1 MENKRIDIQV
11 NHPIYLSVSESAKIG
26 GVQAKT
32 IRRALKRAGEL
43 DFKIVNNRY
52 QINLSSLISYLHKN
66 TKLKNKLYNQ
76 GLGQFILKWNVD
88 KEPPTKIN
96 YDVIKKL
103 KEKNK
108 QTKNRL
114 DS

>member
-1 MENKRIDIQV
+1 MENKKIDIQV
-11 NHPIYLSVSESAKIG
+11 SHPIYLSVSEAAKLG
-26 GVQAKT
+26 GVQDKT
-32 IRRALKRAGEL
+32 IRRALKQAGEL

-66 TKLKNKLYNQ
+66 TKLKNKLYNH
-76 GLGQFILKWNVD
+76 GLGQFIDKW
-88 KEPPTKIN
+88 KEGKKPATKIN
-96 YDVIKKL
+96 HEIIKKIN
-103 KEKNK
+103 EKNK